1 MNPEPIAP
9 AAPILVQSLDE
20 EDLLDCYSQQQE
32 VTDRINIDICTS
44 EPCMHKF
51 GAEKTARDNAVPPR
65 IGAASYAGAGAISS
79 DIRVDIRPPFCQQK
93 ELQTDLNADHEGDL
107 VTVTPYAS
115 AVPPRQDSVHIQQTP
130 QLQPAVSSLAE
141 LDLDEDPRYR
151 CVTAAEFDPHESQG
165 RCSESCAK
173 CYTHVMQLYSYRTCS
188 RHIMR
193 YQCGRFEDLVLN
205 DKLRRAYVAGW
216 AMLMSSVFPPV
227 VPNHAVRCFW
237 ALSQLILI
245 SSGTVVVFVFVFSPG
260 YVPPGEIAY
269 VFVVL
274 MFTSLALLLAFW
286 DTVSCFGVV
295 LRTGFSQQRFQPPEA
310 EPLLHR
316 NRQTWSYCKDLLY
329 RYNDFLR
336 LIIAE
341 VVIYLTLVTA
351 LLEYCYRPYY
361 PWSRPRMMIYASV
374 SIFGICIY
382 VVQLLFFVNFFWTL
396 WRQLKPLPTTR
407 NKAMWLFL
415 CFFLHFI
422 GYRILQTLSL
432 VILVSV
438 NNNLSDLNI
447 KFYYN
452 GTDYYKVSC
461 YSVGWPVL
469 TTAIFTYLTP
479 VVGILTFFVL
489 KHGWI
494 QDLCIVYCTDYLS
507 YLNTILCNP
516 DTGQEIKQSIR
527 AALTKFEFETLVQE
541 SQKYRKWSRMVVNF
555 VYPFLSPVMFVLSIP
570 NVICLVA
577 LFVGARFTADSLLF
591 TPLYDNTF
599 YSTGNNN
606 VGLHNCLIVSLIVVI
621 FVNNVHLV
629 LVLIVWPVWECIRF
643 YIYIMYIGIYVP
655 CRTFWL

>member
-9 AAPILVQSLDE
+9 AAPILVHSLNE
-20 EDLLDCYSQQQE
+20 EDSQDCYSQQQE
-32 VTDRINIDICTS
+32 VGDRINIDICTS

-51 GAEKTARDNAVPPR
+51 GALEKTARGNAVPPR
-65 IGAASYAGAGAISS
+65 IGAASYAGVGAGISS

-107 VTVTPYAS
+107 VTVPPFAS

-130 QLQPAVSSLAE
+130 ELQPSVSSSAE
-141 LDLDEDPRYR
+141 LDLDEDPHYW
-151 CVTAAEFDPHESQG
+151 CVTAEIDPHESQG
-165 RCSESCAK
+165 WCSESCAK

-188 RHIMR
+188 RHIMW

-216 AMLMSSVFPPV
+216 AMLMSSVFPV
-227 VPNHAVRCFW
+227 APNHAVRCFW
-237 ALSQLILI
+237 ALCQLLLI
-245 SSGTVVVFVFVFSPG
+245 CGGTIVVFIFVPYYPG
-260 YVPPGEIAY
+260 VSAGDIGCML
-269 VFVVL
+269 L
-274 MFTSLALLLAFW
+274 MSLALLLAFC

-295 LRTGFSQQRFQPPEA
+295 LHTGFSQQRFQPPEA

-336 LIIAE
+336 LIVAE

-351 LLEYCYRPYY
+351 LLNYCYENYLIGP
-361 PWSRPRMMIYASV
+361 PAMIYASL
-374 SIFGICIY
+374 SIFGMCVY
-382 VVQLLFFVNFFWTL
+382 VVQFLFLVKLTWTL
-396 WRQLKPLPTTR
+396 WRQLKLLPTTR
-407 NKAMWLFL
+407 GKAMWLLL
-415 CFFLHFI
+415 CFLLHLI
-422 GYRILQTLSL
+422 GCRILQTLSL
-432 VILVSV
+432 AILVSV
-438 NNNLSDLNI
+438 NNNLSHQYV
-447 KFYYN
+447 FPYN
-452 GTDYYKVSC
+452 STDYYEVSC

-507 YLNTILCNP
+507 YLNTILRNP
-516 DTGQEIKQSIR
+516 NTGQETKQSIR
-527 AALTKFEFETLVQE
+527 AALAKFEFETLMQE

-555 VYPFLSPVMFVLSIP
+555 MYPFLSPVMFVLCIP

-577 LFVGARFTADSLLF
+577 LFVGARFAANSLLF
-591 TPLYDNTF
+591 TPLYYDYF
-599 YSTGNNN
+599 VGNNN
-606 VGLHNCLIVSLIVVI
+606 VGLHNSLIVSLIVLI
-621 FVNNVHLV
+621 FANNVHLV

-643 YIYIMYIGIYVP
+643 YIYIMYNGIYVP